1 MLWNSF
7 SQMHFHQVC
16 FLNWTQTF
24 HIRIRKNLVKFPRES
39 LVGKLGQKCE
49 KDEERE
55 CTDIFCSTPIQKRR
69 IFLVSKYS

>member
-1 MLWNSF
+1 
-7 SQMHFHQVC
+7 
-16 FLNWTQTF
+16 
-24 HIRIRKNLVKFPRES
+24 VKFPRES